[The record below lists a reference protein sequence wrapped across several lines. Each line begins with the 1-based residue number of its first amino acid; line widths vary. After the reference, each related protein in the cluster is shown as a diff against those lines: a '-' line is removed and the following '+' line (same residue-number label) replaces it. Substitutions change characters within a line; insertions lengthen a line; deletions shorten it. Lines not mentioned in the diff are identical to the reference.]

1 MTTIAGCWLC
11 SPISMGDQLP
21 GSARGLLTVP
31 GPRPAGETTTRPR
44 VPDATRDTDSLRA
57 ARRDRALRA
66 AAIAVIAPLGAWI
79 IARWISAVNP
89 VDFLVYRY
97 AAVMALHG
105 RDVYSGYIAGPRI
118 GGQGLPYTYTPFA
131 LLALLPT
138 ALGTWHAA
146 YYGWIVAAALAVA
159 WAENAVVVRLIPLG
173 SGTRRAAVLASALA
187 LTAFSTMFVNEV
199 SFGQVNSL
207 LMAAC
212 LADRFRPRQG
222 RWARVV
228 PPGVLIGIA
237 TAIKLT
243 PGLFIC
249 YFLVT
254 RQWRLARNSAL
265 SAAVCLLVAAFFY
278 PGISDQFLTSVLW
291 HLSSRVALS
300 HGAFIGSGNQSVPG
314 LLAAIGPWTGALRA
328 PASVAAAAAGL
339 WAARFCHRRG
349 DELGAWLIT
358 AIAAQLASPV
368 SWAHHWIWLAP
379 AILLAALRART
390 RAGRACAAVV
400 TAMVIVGASPGEY
413 ALRSG
418 PAWLFPLAAAQRECL
433 IVAGVWCCA
442 MFMIHATRYSAE
454 PVPAELS
461 G

>member
-1 MTTIAGCWLC
+1 
-11 SPISMGDQLP
+11 
-21 GSARGLLTVP
+21 
-31 GPRPAGETTTRPR
+31 
-44 VPDATRDTDSLRA
+44 
-57 ARRDRALRA
+57 
-66 AAIAVIAPLGAWI
+66 
-79 IARWISAVNP
+79 
-89 VDFLVYRY
+89 
-97 AAVMALHG
+97 
-105 RDVYSGYIAGPRI
+105 
-118 GGQGLPYTYTPFA
+118 
-131 LLALLPT
+131 
-138 ALGTWHAA
+138 
-146 YYGWIVAAALAVA
+146 
-159 WAENAVVVRLIPLG
+159 
-173 SGTRRAAVLASALA
+173 
-187 LTAFSTMFVNEV
+187 
-199 SFGQVNSL
+199 VNSL

-278 PGISDQFLTSVLW
+278 PGISDQFLTAVLW

-314 LLAAIGPWTGALRA
+314 LLAAIGPWTEPLRA

-442 MFMIHATRYSAE
+442 MFMIHGTRYSAE